1 MLRITPSASAAAAKA
16 YFRDALSTG
25 DYYLSAQAERVQGQE
40 VVGLWTGKAA
50 QRLGLRGEVN
60 REAFERLCDNL
71 HPSPGPA
78 PGSDRLTP
86 KTKTDRRVGYDLT
99 FSVPKSVSVLA
110 ELCGDESL
118 RRGIVDAFRE
128 AVAVTLEEMER
139 DVRTRVRVGGADHT
153 RLTGET
159 GGGGWAVAEFVH
171 FTSRPVDGHPDPHLH
186 LHAYAFNATYDG
198 VEQKWKAFDIG
209 DIKRD
214 APYHQAACDA
224 RLAEK
229 LIELG
234 VSIERRAS
242 DATLGRTPGSK
253 TDGWEVV
260 GIPGSIV
267 RGFSRRTEQIESL
280 ARDLGVTD
288 AETKAGLG
296 ATTRDGK
303 ASSFTMGQ
311 LREKWAA
318 RLDPSEADA
327 IVKVVALSR
336 GLHHD
341 REVIDRRVD
350 LDRSLGHAIG
360 HAFERSSVLSEK
372 RLLALALEHGI
383 GKVTPDGVKRRLDE
397 MVSKQE
403 VFRGVVEE
411 ETLVTTP
418 GVLREER
425 AMLETVVAGRG
436 QHDPLKAAH
445 VIADPA
451 LSTEQRDAVTHV
463 LSSPDGVTL
472 IAGRA
477 GVGKTRTMHEVV
489 RAIESTGTRVLVA
502 APTGMATHEVLRAD
516 GFRSAT
522 TVAHVLTN
530 RDARERLRGNVVWV
544 DEAGLLSVPDLAR
557 LVRLVKECD
566 ARLLLTGDTRQHHS
580 VTRGDAMRLLETHA
594 GLPVAELKEIRRQQ
608 SPQYRQAADALSRG
622 DLVSGF
628 KALDAMG
635 AIREAGQHERASLIS
650 EEYLG
655 TIRSAPATRC
665 LVVAPTH
672 AEGRVV
678 TDAVRE
684 RLKSEGMLSNET
696 TLERFVPR
704 NLTPTQQSDAIRY
717 RVGDVVQFH
726 ANAPA
731 HGASTHFRG
740 GERCEVVGVSK
751 DAVTVKRGPGDE
763 LARLPLHAGK
773 AFEVFEKAEL
783 KVAVGDRVRVTR
795 TGYIARE
802 DRAPAAGKVHR
813 LNNGSIYSVKAI
825 DPKTG
830 HLILENGWRVPKGFG
845 HLSHGYAVTSDSAQ
859 GRTIE
864 RYLVVQTEVSAGA
877 SSWQQFYTSITRG
890 SVKITVITDDKQ
902 RLLRSIARDASRMS
916 GIEFMKLAFQPPAP
930 APGRDRQRMLG
941 VAGKTLNA
949 VDRGKATGLWVAK
962 ETTRRM
968 KQEVNRHIERE
979 RRRQRERQQSLGRSG
994 RERTRDGRNR
1004 AGGGGLNRER

>member
-16 YFRDALSTG
+16 YFRDALTTG
-25 DYYLSAQAERVQGQE
+25 DYYLSAQGERVQGQE

-50 QRLGLRGEVN
+50 QRLGLSGEVN

-71 HPSPGPA
+71 HPAPAPGTARGPGST

-110 ELCGDESL
+110 ELCGDEDL

-128 AVAVTLEEMER
+128 AVAETLEEMER

-159 GGGGWAVAEFVH
+159 GGWAVAEFVH

-186 LHAYAFNATYDG
+186 LHAYAFNATYDE
-198 VEQKWKAFDIG
+198 VEGRWKAFDIG

-242 DATLGRTPGSK
+242 DATLGRTS
-253 TDGWEVV
+253 TGWEVV
-260 GIPGSIV
+260 GVPESIV

-280 ARDLGVTD
+280 ARDLVVTD

-296 ATTRDGK
+296 ATNRDDK

-318 RLDPSEADA
+318 RLDASEADA
-327 IVKVVALSR
+327 IATVVAMSR

-350 LDRSLGHAIG
+350 LDRSLGHAIV

-372 RLLALALEHGI
+372 RLLALALEYGI
-383 GKVTPDGVKRRLDE
+383 GRVTPDGVKRRLDE
-397 MVSKQE
+397 MVAGNE
-403 VFRGVVEE
+403 VLRGVVEE

-418 GVLREER
+418 KVLREER

-436 QHDPLKAAH
+436 QHDPLNAAYT
-445 VIADPA
+445 IGDAA
-451 LSTEQRDAVTHV
+451 LSQEQRDAVTHA

-489 RAIESTGTRVLVA
+489 RAIEATGKRVLVA

-516 GFRSAT
+516 GFRNAT

-530 RDARERLRGNVVWV
+530 RDARERLKGNVLWV

-608 SPQYRQAADALSRG
+608 TPEYRQAADALSKG

-635 AIREAGQHERASLIS
+635 AIREAGQHERASLIA

-678 TDAVRE
+678 TDAVRD
-684 RLKSEGMLSNET
+684 RLKSEGMLSSET
-696 TLERFVPR
+696 TLERLVPR

-751 DAVTVKRGPGDE
+751 DAVTVKRGPGNE

-783 KVAVGDRVRVTR
+783 KVAVGDRVKVTR

-802 DRAPAAGKVHR
+802 DRNPAAGKVHR

-825 DPKTG
+825 DAKTG

-890 SVKITVITDDKQ
+890 SVKITVITDDKE

-916 GIEFMKLAFQPPAP
+916 GVEFMKLAFQPPSRA
-930 APGRDRQRMLG
+930 REQHRSLG
-941 VAGKTLNA
+941 VAGKTLNP

-968 KQEVNRHIERE
+968 KREVNRHIERE
-979 RRRQRERQQSLGRSG
+979 RRRQRERQQRLGRSG
-994 RERTRDGRNR
+994 RDRTRDGS
-1004 AGGGGLNRER
+1004 GGGGGGMNRER